1 MLKVENLVKKY
12 GSATA
17 LDGISFSVEAGEV
30 VGFLGP
36 NGAGKST
43 TMNIITGFISSNVGK
58 VWIDGVEILENPN
71 EAKKKIGYLP
81 EQPPLYPEMTVE
93 EYLNFVYE
101 LRACTLPRKAHLGVG
116 LDLNGK
122 WRRKV
127 EQTGLPPREQRSG
140 VHRRPERGKL
150 SKGVLELYKARAMDR
165 IGAYRAEFASAQGV
179 DVIEELLGERVGRG
193 AHREREKRLV

>member
-12 GSATA
+12 GHATA
-17 LDGISFSVEAGEV
+17 LSGISFSVEAGEV

-43 TMNIITGFISSNVGK
+43 TMNIITGFISSNVGN
-58 VWIDGVEILENPN
+58 VWIDGTEILENPT

-101 LRACTLPRKAHLGVG
+101 LRACTLPRKAHIDEVLAATRITDV
-116 LDLNGK
+116 
-122 WRRKV
+122 
-127 EQTGLPPREQRSG
+127 
-140 VHRRPERGKL
+140 RGRVIRNL
-150 SKGVLELYKARAMDR
+150 SKGYK
-165 IGAYRAEFASAQGV
+165 Q
-179 DVIEELLGERVGRG
+179 RVGI
-193 AHREREKRLV
+193 

>member
-58 VWIDGVEILENPN
+58 VWIDGVEILENPT

-81 EQPPLYPEMTVE
+81 EQPPLYPEMTVG
-93 EYLNFVYE
+93 EYLNFVY
-101 LRACTLPRKAHLGVG
+101 
-116 LDLNGK
+116 
-122 WRRKV
+122 
-127 EQTGLPPREQRSG
+127 
-140 VHRRPERGKL
+140 
-150 SKGVLELYKARAMDR
+150 
-165 IGAYRAEFASAQGV
+165 
-179 DVIEELLGERVGRG
+179 
-193 AHREREKRLV
+193 